1 MNDGFDYTC
10 PNCNS
15 DDYTILDYDSDGC
28 IYTEYHCWWSCRC
41 NYCDTKFSITE
52 IYKLASVT
60 VEEDE
65 E

>member
-1 MNDGFDYTC
+1 MDGFDYTC

-15 DDYTILDYDSDGC
+15 DDFLILDYDSSAST
-28 IYTEYHCWWSCRC
+28 YPEHHFWWSCRC

-52 IYKLASVT
+52 IYKLTSAT
-60 VEEDE
+60 VEADE